1 MKEAKLSPE
10 QFGERLGIS
19 GMTIRRWKDLP
30 SADELP
36 DIYKNAVL
44 NAVYQLVAEDKL
56 TTKSKTVRDALGH
69 DWLPF
74 DMAAA
79 NSGNFDSCWKNSRAG
94 PEEAAEALSQIGT
107 DKAKRLIVDAK
118 MNEINAHKKKGA
130 DWTYRIT
137 RLLTIIRSKKLRLVD
152 KLIAYGAIF
161 YLLNP
166 FDFIPDHIPIFGFL
180 DDFFFLGVAIAFY
193 LKRYP
198 ESLRR

>member
-1 MKEAKLSPE
+1 MSPE
-10 QFGERLGIS
+10 QFGERIGIS
-19 GMTIRRWKDLP
+19 GMTIRRWKDMP
-30 SADELP
+30 PADELP

-56 TTKSKTVRDALGH
+56 TTKSKTVREALGH

-79 NSGNFDSCWKNSRAG
+79 NLGISSEMLEKFKNQ

-107 DKAKRLIVDAK
+107 DKAKRSIVDAK
-118 MNEINAHKKKGA
+118 TEEINSHKKKGA

-137 RLLTIIRSKKLRLVD
+137 HLLLIIRSKNLRLVD

-198 ESLRR
+198 EFFEDEKK